1 MPKIQKPLLAGNFD
15 PKKARFPYI
24 ATPKIDGIRFLMV
37 NGVAVSRTFKP
48 IRNKH
53 IQSLLAEY
61 LPDGID
67 GELTS
72 GDTFQ
77 SSTSAVMTIDSI
89 CNFKVWIFDY
99 VDPIIDEVPPF
110 EERIRNISFLNLPFE
125 YEVLKGILVHN
136 MEELESYETQCL
148 QENYEGI
155 MLRDPNGTYKFGR
168 STVNDNILLKLK
180 RFEDAEAVIIDIEE
194 KMSNQNAA
202 ELDNFGNIKRSASLE
217 GMVGANTAGTLI
229 VRNAEGQVFGIG
241 SGLDDAMRAE
251 IWAHKEQYIG
261 KLVKYKFFPH
271 GVKDLPR
278 HPVVLGIRDPD
289 DTWQNPISA
298 LWWPGV
304 SQKTMQQVNWFNVF
318 IDLYI
323 IYVGFTYR
331 PPSK

>member
-48 IRNKH
+48 IRNKY

-67 GELTS
+67 GELTC

-77 SSTSAVMTIDSI
+77 SSTSGVMSI
-89 CNFKVWIFDY
+89 EGEPDFMVWIFDF
-99 VDPIIDEVPPF
+99 VHEDHTEIDPF
-110 EERIRNISFLNLPFE
+110 CERIQSIPEFYAPFE

-289 DTWQNPISA
+289 DT
-298 LWWPGV
+298 
-304 SQKTMQQVNWFNVF
+304 
-318 IDLYI
+318 
-323 IYVGFTYR
+323 
-331 PPSK
+331 

>member
-1 MPKIQKPLLAGNFD
+1 MSQIQKPLLAGNFD
-15 PKKARFPYI
+15 PNKAKFPYI

-48 IRNKH
+48 IRNRF
-53 IQSLLAEY
+53 IQSLLGKY

-99 VDPIIDEVPPF
+99 VDPSTEAIEPFYTRMSSMPNID
-110 EERIRNISFLNLPFE
+110 SALNH
-125 YEVLKGILVHN
+125 EVLKGITVNN

-148 QENYEGI
+148 QQNYEGV
-155 MLRDPNGTYKFGR
+155 MLRDPYGTYKFGR

-229 VRNAEGQVFGIG
+229 VRNSEGQVFGIG

-271 GVKDLPR
+271 GVKELPR
-278 HPVVLGIRDPD
+278 HPVFLGFRDPD
-289 DTWQNPISA
+289 DT
-298 LWWPGV
+298 
-304 SQKTMQQVNWFNVF
+304 
-318 IDLYI
+318 
-323 IYVGFTYR
+323 
-331 PPSK
+331 